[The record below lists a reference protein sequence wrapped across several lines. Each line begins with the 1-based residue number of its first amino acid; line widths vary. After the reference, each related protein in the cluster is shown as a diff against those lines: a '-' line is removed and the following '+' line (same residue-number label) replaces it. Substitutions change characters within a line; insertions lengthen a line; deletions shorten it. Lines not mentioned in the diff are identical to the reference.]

1 MPELL
6 QETISTRTFI
16 KATPEKVYQTIT
28 SAEGWDAFFTTG
40 FQIDLQPGGKL
51 YFRWKDWGPNFYT
64 TEVEGEVIE
73 CRCPDFFKFKWGTKM
88 PSTVEFSLTAEFG
101 GTVVRLLEYGYPDS
115 SEGLKNMLE
124 CASGW
129 GEALALLKFYLEHG
143 VIYTQPR
150 KGN

>member
-1 MPELL
+1 MPDLL
-6 QETISTRTFI
+6 KEMIRTQTFI
-16 KATPEKVYQTIT
+16 RTTPGKVYRTIT

-40 FQIDLQPGGKL
+40 FQIDLRPGGKL

-73 CRCPDFFKFKWGTKM
+73 CRPSALFKFKWGTKI
-88 PSTVEFSLTAEFG
+88 PSTVEFDLAAEFG
-101 GTVVRLLEYGYPDS
+101 GTVIRLSEYGYPDS
-115 SEGLKNMLE
+115 PDGLKNMLE

-143 VIYTQPR
+143 IVYTQP
-150 KGN
+150 KK